1 MLPGRTD
8 NRIKNRFHS
17 LIRNALIR
25 KNLMS
30 LPYSNTSC
38 IKKHDGQLIVA
49 NSINLIQ
56 TQDTNKVEN
65 HSSDDKGQTIA
76 GKRPFSR
83 DLYPAGTFSQE
94 LYPSSSTSSK
104 VSPSKSLSTGLKILN
119 ESDQKFMDYPSS
131 KRICHPITTLGSSV
145 FTGEEDHCYDEGGQG
160 VEHELNG
167 SELLQS
173 LKGIPGLS
181 RPKDQSE
188 EIYFKKS

>member
-38 IKKHDGQLIVA
+38 IKKLDGQLIVA
-49 NSINLIQ
+49 NAFDLIQ
-56 TQDTNKVEN
+56 THDRNELKN
-65 HSSDDKGQTIA
+65 NSSDDKGETLI
-76 GKRPFSR
+76 GKRPFAR
-83 DLYPAGTFSQE
+83 DLYPAGTFSHE
-94 LYPSSSTSSK
+94 LYPSSSSSSK
-104 VSPSKSLSTGLKILN
+104 VSQSKSLPTGLKILN
-119 ESDQKFMDYPSS
+119 ESAQKFMDNPLS
-131 KRICHPITTLGSSV
+131 KRICHPSTTLGSSV

-160 VEHELNG
+160 GEHELNG

-188 EIYFKKS
+188 EIYFKKF

>member
-1 MLPGRTD
+1 
-8 NRIKNRFHS
+8 
-17 LIRNALIR
+17 
-25 KNLMS
+25 MS

-38 IKKHDGQLIVA
+38 IKKHGGQLIVA

-56 TQDTNKVEN
+56 TQDTNEVKNNSV
-65 HSSDDKGQTIA
+65 DDKRQTVT

-119 ESDQKFMDYPSS
+119 EPTQKFMDYPSS
-131 KRICHPITTLGSSV
+131 KRSCHPITTLGSSV